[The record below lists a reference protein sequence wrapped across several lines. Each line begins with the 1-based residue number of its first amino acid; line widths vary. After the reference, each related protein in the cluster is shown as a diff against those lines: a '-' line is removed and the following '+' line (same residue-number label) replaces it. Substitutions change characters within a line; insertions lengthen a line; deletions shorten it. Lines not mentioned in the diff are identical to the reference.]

1 MKGKW
6 VNKKDN
12 TSKELLSK
20 DEVVKGVR
28 IIFGDEC

>member
-12 TSKELLSK
+12 TRKGLLSK
-20 DEVVKGVR
+20 NKVVEGAR
-28 IIFGDEC
+28 TISGDKC

>member
-12 TSKELLSK
+12 TQKGCWVKMEL
-20 DEVVKGVR
+20 
-28 IIFGDEC
+28 